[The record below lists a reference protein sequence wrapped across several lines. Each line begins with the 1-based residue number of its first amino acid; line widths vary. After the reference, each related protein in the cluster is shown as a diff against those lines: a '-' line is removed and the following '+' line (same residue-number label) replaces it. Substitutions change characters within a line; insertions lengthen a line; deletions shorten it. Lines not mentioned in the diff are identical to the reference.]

1 MRLALGVEHPIVKE
15 QAGVGSYQRD
25 GTEMLVTGGEE
36 VDHDGA
42 LGRRVVTWIA
52 ETIDRRQQLGCI
64 DGHRLALIRIGPYRS
79 QRVLLEVTGAL
90 RIYTAA
96 MGESS
101 PHFHGHLVPRYAGM
115 PKGAI
120 GWAVFDL
127 ERAAKAGEIMPDV
140 AEVERVSRAFASALE
155 QTPPPAP

>member
-1 MRLALGVEHPIVKE
+1 MAQQSFDVACGICSKLADDKQEPIFQNELWHVRPIDAPSGVPGWMMMVARRHV
-15 QAGVGSYQRD
+15 AGPAQFNEREIASFGP
-25 GTEMLVTGGEE
+25 
-36 VDHDGA
+36 
-42 LGRRVVTWIA
+42 TWCH
-52 ETIDRRQQLGCI
+52 L
-64 DGHRLALIRIGPYRS
+64 

-115 PKGAI
+115 PKAAK

-155 QTPPPAP
+155 QSPPPAP